1 MRGDISVD
9 WTAGQTVCGL
19 GHEVPYE
26 PALLNCSDVGG
37 TIDAIVFA
45 NYGTTTGSC
54 HSYVANCTGDNS
66 LAVVEK
72 ACLGQA
78 SCIVNASRQEFAH
91 GGTPYDPC
99 PGVVKTLAV
108 EAQCSAL
115 FRLHVSLPVGVA
127 ATVRLPLGG
136 RAAGSVNVF
145 ESGQLI
151 WAAGSYE
158 HGVATG
164 VYTAIPWADVTGS
177 GVEIQVGSGEYSFT
191 AELNGTR

>member
-1 MRGDISVD
+1 M
-9 WTAGQTVCGL
+9 
-19 GHEVPYE
+19 EVHHTIR
-26 PALLNCSDVGG
+26 ALESSRHLR
-37 TIDAIVFA
+37 
-45 NYGTTTGSC
+45 
-54 HSYVANCTGDNS
+54 
-66 LAVVEK
+66 LRP
-72 ACLGQA
+72 
-78 SCIVNASRQEFAH
+78 NAQI
-91 GGTPYDPC
+91 
-99 PGVVKTLAV
+99 
-108 EAQCSAL
+108 